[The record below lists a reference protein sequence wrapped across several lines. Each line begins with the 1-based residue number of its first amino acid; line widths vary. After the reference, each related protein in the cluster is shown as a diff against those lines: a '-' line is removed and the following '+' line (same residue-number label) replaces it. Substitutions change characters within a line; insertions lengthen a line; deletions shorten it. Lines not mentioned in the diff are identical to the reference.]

1 MLNTWKIT
9 MMIYQYFKYINR
21 HLLCEISISTT
32 MLIDNYGWIMHSDIV
47 RIVCKHKECYIGKVL
62 KFFSMKTSINDTSFW
77 IFMNMNLHLNE
88 TAKIFNFECKS
99 NKNKKSNYLYFYIN
113 NNKSFACLFHL
124 EILATYNLILI
135 SRLISWHIRYITQN
149 ATHYLFRIQCM
160 EWRWHQM
167 NLSRV
172 LIFGKN
178 KKMIN
183 VK

>member
-135 SRLISWHIRYITQN
+135 SRLISWHIRYITECYSLFIQN
-149 ATHYLFRIQCM
+149 SMHGMKVASNESIK
-160 EWRWHQM
+160 
-167 NLSRV
+167 RV